1 MNRVRRSRLHA
12 ALLLGVALAA
22 TGIGLVAYG
31 TNVFRELELQ
41 SVDARFSIRGTEP
54 APRDIVVVKIDDVT
68 FGVAQ
73 RQFEQF
79 RPLHAAV
86 IRNLKAGGAKVIAY
100 DVQFTE
106 PGPSDTHDNLL

>member
-12 ALLLGVALAA
+12 ALFLGVALAA

-31 TNVFRELELQ
+31 TNVFRELDLQ

-73 RQFEQF
+73 RKTPVSPFGPTVGGREHDVAGLRHRF
-79 RPLHAAV
+79 RS
-86 IRNLKAGGAKVIAY
+86 GGCRACRWA
-100 DVQFTE
+100 QAR
-106 PGPSDTHDNLL
+106 